1 MNTSVA
7 PARVSCPYCGE
18 AITILIDPG
27 DAGERYIEDCQV
39 CCRPIT
45 FLVME
50 DMDGALSVTVHS
62 EDEAF

>member
-1 MNTSVA
+1 M
-7 PARVSCPYCGE
+7 
-18 AITILIDPG
+18 LIDPG

-50 DMDGALSVTVHS
+50 DMDGVLSVTVHS